1 MGRLKK
7 AALWVAGLALLIT
20 LIWLPR
26 FEDEPG
32 WTRWSL
38 PLSGKTIVI
47 DPGHGGPDG
56 GAKGRDDTEEKDIAL
71 VVAKKIQSY
80 LQQAGAIVYLT
91 RETDTDLAG
100 KDTKGLSR
108 RKAEDIR
115 KRLAFIHDKE
125 ADFFITV
132 HLNALQA
139 TQWRGAQTFYNPES
153 DKSKHLAKMIQSE
166 MTHQLENTNRTA
178 LALNHIYLLKHAE
191 IPGALLEIGFLSNEK
206 ERELLKKEDY
216 QEKVAASIYN
226 GILRYV
232 TEKPEKE
239 KGDS

>member
-7 AALWVAGLALLIT
+7 AMLWVAGLALLT
-20 LIWLPR
+20 ALIWLPR
-26 FEDEPG
+26 FDDEPA

-56 GAKGRDDTEEKDIAL
+56 GAKGKDNTEEKDIAL

-91 RETDTDLAG
+91 RETDVDLAG
-100 KDTKGLSR
+100 KNTKGLSR

-115 KRLAFIHDKE
+115 KRFTLIHDKE
-125 ADFFITV
+125 ADFFVTV
-132 HLNALQA
+132 HLNSLQA
-139 TQWRGAQTFYNPES
+139 TQWHGAQTFYNPES
-153 DKSKHLAKMIQSE
+153 NKSKHLEKMIQAE
-166 MTHQLENTNRTA
+166 MTQQLENTSSQA
-178 LALNHIYLLKHAE
+178 LELKHIYLLKHAE
-191 IPGALLEIGFLSNEK
+191 IPGALLEIGFLSKEK
-206 ERELLKKEDY
+206 ERELLKMDDY

-232 TEKPEKE
+232 TEEPEE
-239 KGDS
+239 EEQDS